1 MNQYHDMYDRVAKKC
16 LTLSNRAIIQFINGT
31 FGVNHPLDSKVT
43 YNWTEHEDDDL
54 RKTLADTIITIGLS
68 AYHMEFQTTEDG
80 SITFRIFEYG
90 FHHAIKIRREENVLE
105 FPDPV
110 LICLYEGKSEPD
122 ERDLTIRFGNSGTYI
137 YKVPV
142 IKYLS
147 LSPKELQNRNMII
160 LIPFQLLKLKKSME
174 KKRTKEN
181 LDALKY
187 LVTHDIIGSIEVNVK
202 AGNITPTDGHKL
214 KNMTLQLYHHIY
226 DRYQEV
232 SDEGV
237 SEAVE
242 EALILDIDVIE
253 MEHKKELRE
262 KEQKIEQKEKE
273 IEEKQKEAEEKGE
286 EVKVLKLLLKGKSPK
301 EAARELNISLEKI
314 EKMINS

>member
-1 MNQYHDMYDRVAKKC
+1 
-16 LTLSNRAIIQFINGT
+16 
-31 FGVNHPLDSKVT
+31 
-43 YNWTEHEDDDL
+43 
-54 RKTLADTIITIGLS
+54 
-68 AYHMEFQTTEDG
+68 
-80 SITFRIFEYG
+80 
-90 FHHAIKIRREENVLE
+90 
-105 FPDPV
+105 
-110 LICLYEGKSEPD
+110 
-122 ERDLTIRFGNSGTYI
+122 
-137 YKVPV
+137 
-142 IKYLS
+142 
-147 LSPKELQNRNMII
+147 
-160 LIPFQLLKLKKSME
+160 ME

-202 AGNITPTDGHKL
+202 AGNITPTDGRKL

>member
-43 YNWTEHEDDDL
+43 YNWTEHED
-54 RKTLADTIITIGLS
+54 
-68 AYHMEFQTTEDG
+68 G

-122 ERDLTIRFGNSGTYI
+122 ERDLTVRFGNSGTYI

-147 LSPKELQNRNMII
+147 LSPEELQNRNMII

-202 AGNITPTDGHKL
+202 AGNITPTDGRKL

-262 KEQKIEQKEKE
+262 KEKE